1 MDRGNESLIA
11 NLGHMLN
18 MAAVLADTKKNVQKS
33 FSKEPVD
40 RFSR

>member
-1 MDRGNESLIA
+1 MDRENESLIA

-18 MAAVLADTKKNVQKS
+18 MAAMLADTKNVQKS
-33 FSKEPVD
+33 SSKEPVD